1 MSGLKGALEER
12 GRNIWI
18 DADDIPPGAAWRREL
33 GTGIE
38 AADAFVFVISPESI
52 ASPECAEEL
61 RRATELGKRL
71 VPVLYKN
78 ATGVPDELASHQYID
93 AERHSNF
100 DRLVKQVDE
109 AIQTDYDWVHAH
121 TGWLAR
127 ALRWQEGG
135 HDQSLLLRGSEL
147 EAAENWLARQVEGKK
162 PPPTQLQTDYI
173 VAGRGAQRRRLRTIV
188 ALTLVALAV
197 SIALGVVALLSRNE
211 AINQRDQARSRELA
225 ASALSQLEV
234 DPERSLLLALEAE
247 DIAHSR
253 PADDALRQ
261 ALVRSHVRAVMR
273 GSRRAIASLD
283 LSRDGEKVISA
294 SRDHTARIFDSA
306 SGRPLHVLRGHR
318 GPVGEASFAPD
329 ARRVVTASDDGTARI
344 WDATDG
350 EKLAVLHHE
359 RGAVNS
365 AAFSRDGGRI
375 VTAGDDG
382 AARVWDAESGREL
395 AVLAGPRGHLISAS
409 FDPSGR
415 KVLTAGS
422 DGRARMWN
430 VRSGA
435 GTVVARHARSLFLA
449 EMSADGRL
457 ALTMDYGGTVRVS
470 ASNSGRTVSELEG
483 MAFSA
488 RFSPNGNSIVTTTID
503 GPAAVW
509 DTRTGERTAQL
520 VGHGAAVRSGAFSPS
535 GRLVITGGADD
546 TARVWDAERG
556 TTVAV
561 LKGHR
566 ASVGEVAFTPD
577 EQSVITG
584 ADDGSVRRWDVGTGV
599 VLRGHRA
606 PRAVLHGTLG
616 QLSSINSAE
625 ASPNGRMV
633 VTAANDGTARLW
645 DIRSGREIVH
655 PQDCG
660 FSASFEYSCLTIGV
674 VASTVEA
681 GTAGFLEAAA
691 FSPDGQAVATA
702 GPAGS
707 AFVFDATNGRNLVSL
722 RGHTQRV
729 FDVAFSPDGSRLVTA
744 GEDDT
749 ARVWDRNSGR
759 ELAVLRGHRG
769 NVNAATFTPDGR
781 GVATASEDGT
791 ARLWQANSGRPQRT
805 FRLTTAGVSDVA
817 VSADGRYLAAPVDQE
832 ARVWEAETGRTVAR
846 LREHDGL
853 VFSTAFSPDGHT
865 LVTGGQDQTAR
876 LWEVPSGRPLGV
888 LRGHNAY
895 IISTQFTADGK
906 SVVTASDDGTAR
918 VFKCDACG
926 SVQTLSGR
934 ARDRVTR
941 RLSASERR
949 QFLTFED

>member
-1 MSGLKGALEER
+1 MSGLKDALEER

-52 ASPECAEEL
+52 ASHECAEEL

-71 VPVLYKN
+71 VPVLYRN
-78 ATGVPDELASHQYID
+78 APGVPDELASHQYID
-93 AERHSNF
+93 AESDSDF
-100 DRLVKQVDE
+100 DRLVEQVDQ

-135 HDQSLLLRGSEL
+135 SDRSLLLRGSEL
-147 EAAENWLARQVEGKK
+147 EAAEQWLARQVEGKK

-197 SIALGVVALLSRNE
+197 SVALGVVAFISRNE
-211 AINQRDQARSRELA
+211 AIAQRDQARSRELA

-247 DIAHSR
+247 NIAHSG

-261 ALVRSHVRAVMR
+261 GLVRSHVRAVMR
-273 GSRRAIASLD
+273 GSSKAIASLD
-283 LSRDGEKVISA
+283 LSRDGERVLTG
-294 SRDHTARIFDSA
+294 SRDDTARIFDAA
-306 SGRPLHVLRGHR
+306 SGRALQTLRGHR
-318 GPVGEASFAPD
+318 GPVVASFAPD
-329 ARRVVTASDDGTARI
+329 GRRVVTASDDGTARI
-344 WDATDG
+344 WDAGSG
-350 EKLAVLHHE
+350 ETLAILHHD
-359 RGAVNS
+359 RGIVND
-365 AAFSRDGGRI
+365 AEFSGNGRRI
-375 VTAGDDG
+375 VTAGNDG
-382 AARVWDAESGREL
+382 TARVWDAQSGREV
-395 AVLAGPRGHLISAS
+395 AVLSGHRGKIMTAS
-409 FDPSGR
+409 FDPSAR
-415 KVLTAGS
+415 RVLTAGS
-422 DGRARMWN
+422 DKTARIWN

-435 GTVVARHARSLFLA
+435 GTVVTRHERSLFSA

-457 ALTMDYGGTVRVS
+457 ALTLDFGGTVRVTALS
-470 ASNSGRTVSELEG
+470 SGRAVSELKG
-483 MAFSA
+483 MALHA
-488 RFSPNGNSIVTTTID
+488 AFSPDASSIVTTTTD

-520 VGHGAAVRSGAFSPS
+520 VGHGASVLSAAFSA
-535 GRLVITGGADD
+535 GGTLVVTGGADD
-546 TARVWDAERG
+546 TARVWDAARG

-561 LKGHR
+561 LQGQD

-584 ADDGSVRRWDVGTGV
+584 AGDGSVRRWDIGTGV
-599 VLRGHRA
+599 VLRGHRG
-606 PRAVLHGTLG
+606 PRAVLRGTLG

-625 ASPNGRMV
+625 ANQNGRMV

-645 DIRSGREIVH
+645 DIRSGREIIH

-660 FSASFEYSCLTIGV
+660 FSASFEFSCLTIGV
-674 VASTVEA
+674 VSSTDEA
-681 GTAGFLEAAA
+681 GARGFLEAAA
-691 FSPDGQAVATA
+691 FSPDGREVATA
-702 GPAGS
+702 GPAGL
-707 AFVFDATNGRNLVSL
+707 AFVLDATSGRKLASL
-722 RGHTQRV
+722 KGHRQRV
-729 FDVAFSPDGSRLVTA
+729 FDVAYSPDGRRLVTA
-744 GEDDT
+744 GEDHT
-749 ARVWDRNSGR
+749 ARVWNATSGR

-769 NVNAATFTPDGR
+769 KVYAATFTPDGR
-781 GVATASEDGT
+781 SVATASEDGT
-791 ARLWQANSGRPQRT
+791 ARLWNADSGRPKRT
-805 FRLTTAGVSDVA
+805 FRLTSAGVSDVA
-817 VSADGRYLAAPVDQE
+817 VSPNGRYLAAPVDQE
-832 ARVWEAETGRTVAR
+832 ARILETGTGRTVAR

-865 LVTGGQDQTAR
+865 LVTGGQDLTAR
-876 LWEVPSGRPLGV
+876 LWEVPSGRPLGA

-895 IISTQFTADGK
+895 LISAQFTPDGK

-926 SVQTLSGR
+926 SVQTLIRR

-941 RLSASERR
+941 QLSAAERR
-949 QFLTFED
+949 QFLTFAD